1 MPLHALWGNPPP
13 AAPPRTSSSTRVLVQ
28 AQLGKLYRLVHG
40 EETAPA
46 GVATEPPVPA
56 PATVAQGPAST
67 TRPVAANARATA
79 LNAADR
85 AIRDGALVA
94 LQQAARFDLRRVVV
108 EVSDGV
114 VTLTGTVSAWSARM
128 AAEDLAQE
136 VCGVREVFNE
146 IGYAAP

>member
-1 MPLHALWGNPPP
+1 MRLHALLGSPPP
-13 AAPPRTSSSTRVLVQ
+13 AVPPRTSSSTRVLVQ
-28 AQLGKLYRLVHG
+28 AQLGKLYRLVHR

-46 GVATEPPVPA
+46 SVTTEPPVPA
-56 PATVAQGPAST
+56 PATAAQGPEST
-67 TRPVAANARATA
+67 TRPVAANASPTA

-85 AIRDGALVA
+85 AIRDGALAA
-94 LQQAARFDLRRVVV
+94 LEQAARYDLRRVIV

-128 AAEDLAQE
+128 AAEDLVQE
-136 VCGVREVFNE
+136 VLGVLEVLNE